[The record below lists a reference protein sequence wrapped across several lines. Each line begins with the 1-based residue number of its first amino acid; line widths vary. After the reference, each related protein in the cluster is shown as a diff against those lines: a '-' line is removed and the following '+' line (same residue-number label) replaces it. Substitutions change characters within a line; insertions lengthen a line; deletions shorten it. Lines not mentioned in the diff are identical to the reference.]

1 MKVTKFTIAE
11 AAFERSPGQDG
22 DIFTGNLADERH
34 GGLITV
40 GYGRYGPDS
49 RLETDIV
56 VDDVMIVLEGRLTVT
71 SEAGDHTA
79 GPGDIVYMPKGNS
92 VTILAHAE
100 GAVTAYVTYPHWRV
114 AES

>member
-1 MKVTKFTIAE
+1 MKVTKFTMAD

-22 DIFTGNLADERH
+22 DIFAANLVDERN
-34 GGLITV
+34 GGPMTV
-40 GYGRYGPDS
+40 GYGRYDS
-49 RLETDIV
+49 GAKLEADIV
-56 VDDVMIVLEGRLTVT
+56 VHDVMIVLEGQLTVT

-79 GPGDIVYMPKGNS
+79 GPGDIVYMPKGNR